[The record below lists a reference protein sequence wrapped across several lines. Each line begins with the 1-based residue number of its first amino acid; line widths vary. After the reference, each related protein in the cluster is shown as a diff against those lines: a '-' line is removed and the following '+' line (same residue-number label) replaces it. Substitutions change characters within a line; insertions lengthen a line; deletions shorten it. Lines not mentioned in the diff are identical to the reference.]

1 MQATEPTPSLLSS
14 IVNHWRAVVLAVLVT
29 AVAAFGYS
37 ALQDTKY
44 SATASFIFSVQD
56 PILEA
61 PLTDS
66 SSDSPDPE
74 RIAATIVQLASGRD
88 VIERTATAVGLTP
101 DEVDD
106 AISVKSEGISN
117 LISVTASA
125 GDPAFAASL
134 ADEYINQ
141 YITIQREASEAQIKD
156 AKKELLRRLDDL
168 SASEKAAGAEQ
179 LLRQRLSELV
189 ATPGEG
195 GVQFASHARV
205 PEDPSSPHT
214 KLNVAIGALFGLLL
228 GLALAATLERRDLGY
243 L

>member
-1 MQATEPTPSLLSS
+1 MQTTEPTPSLISS
-14 IVNHWRAVVLAVLVT
+14 VIDHWRVVVLAVVVT
-29 AVAAFGYS
+29 AGAAFGYS

-44 SATASFIFSVQD
+44 SATASFLFSVQD

-61 PLTDS
+61 PLDAS

-88 VIERTATAVGLTP
+88 VIERTASAVGLTP
-101 DEVDD
+101 DEVDS

-117 LISVTASA
+117 LISVTATVGSA
-125 GDPAFAASL
+125 QSAAAL
-134 ADEYINQ
+134 ADEYITQ
-141 YITIQREASEAQIKD
+141 YIAIQRETSEAQIQD

-179 LLRQRLSELV
+179 LLRERLSELV

-195 GVQFASHARV
+195 GVQFAAHARV

-214 KLNVAIGALFGLLL
+214 KLNVGVGALFGLLL
-228 GLALAATLERRDLGY
+228 GLALAATLERRDLG
-243 L
+243 LL